1 MSEKSKRKR
10 TPITPLERF
19 NMIAAFVIC
28 LVVGFVV
35 FQMLVLT
42 GYFCVLLPVIGMGIC
57 VLGMTV
63 MEKDPSE
70 KEKSQTNI
78 TLEEPLNMPADEKQT
93 RDMQR

>member
-28 LVVGFVV
+28 LVVGFGA

-42 GYFCVLLPVIGMGIC
+42 GYFCALLPVVGIGIC

-63 MEKDPSE
+63 MEKDPAE
-70 KEKSQTNI
+70 KEKSQTDI
-78 TLEEPLNMPADEKQT
+78 TLEEALNMPVDEERA